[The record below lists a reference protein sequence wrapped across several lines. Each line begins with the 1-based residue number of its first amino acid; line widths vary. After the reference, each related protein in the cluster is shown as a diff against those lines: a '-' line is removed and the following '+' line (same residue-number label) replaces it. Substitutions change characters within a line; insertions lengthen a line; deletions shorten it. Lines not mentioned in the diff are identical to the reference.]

1 MLKRIVYSSFFISIF
16 YFISYFFSSGLRALI
31 SNGGFWSYLHVL
43 MSSILII
50 GIFIIVVLFFR
61 YLFVDPE
68 QNQKK

>member
-1 MLKRIVYSSFFISIF
+1 MLKRIVYGSFFISIF
-16 YFISYFFSSGLRALI
+16 YFISYFFSSELRALI

-43 MSSILII
+43 MSSILTL

>member
-1 MLKRIVYSSFFISIF
+1 MLKRIVYGSFFISIF

-43 MSSILII
+43 MSSILIL

>member
-43 MSSILII
+43 MSSILILW
-50 GIFIIVVLFFR
+50 IFIIVVLFFR
-61 YLFVDPE
+61 YLFVDPK